1 MSLSK
6 TLLALA
12 LATAGLCGQTP
23 KPRVRLLT
31 SYGPILL
38 ELEPEAAPRTVENFL
53 AYVQEGYYTGTIFHR
68 VIRGFMIQGGGLVA
82 DLTEKVPHPPIP
94 NEAER
99 ASRAG
104 LLNRIGTVAMAR
116 TEAPDSASSQFFIN
130 SAENKP
136 LDFRDRSPQG
146 YGYCVFGR
154 VVEGMDVVGKIEK
167 VITVTRKGMS
177 NMPEYPIVLKGAEL
191 LPSAVPVP

>member
-1 MSLSK
+1 MSLPK
-6 TLLALA
+6 TFLALA
-12 LATAGLCGQTP
+12 LAAAGLCGQTP
-23 KPRVRLLT
+23 RPRVRLLT

-82 DLTEKVPHPPIP
+82 DLTEKAPHAPIP

-130 SAENKP
+130 TAENTP

-146 YGYCVFGR
+146 NGYCVFGR

-167 VITVTRKGMS
+167 VITVTRRGLS
-177 NMPEYPIVLKGAEL
+177 NMPEYAVVLKGAEL
-191 LPSAVPVP
+191 LPSAAPAP